1 MTLEERTEK
10 IRATRHAY
18 YLKHKEKMK
27 AYSKEWYSKH
37 PEKWREYQKRHP
49 EKRRQY
55 QNTYY
60 QKNKEK
66 ILAYQKEWRKAHPD
80 KFKAYREKSLQNQL
94 LGIAAKRPKR
104 QKPAKNFDTEKLA
117 HIFKDP
123 ATAAHYKKVIQLNE
137 QAQKCA
143 L

>member
-37 PEKWREYQKRHP
+37 PEKWKEYQKRYS

-104 QKPAKNFDTEKLA
+104 QKPARNFDTEKLA
-117 HIFKDP
+117 HIFNDP
-123 ATAAHYKKVIQLNE
+123 AAAAHYKKVIQLNE

>member
-1 MTLEERTEK
+1 MPTKRNGEK
-10 IRATRHAY
+10 PIP
-18 YLKHKEKMK
+18 K
-27 AYSKEWYSKH
+27 
-37 PEKWREYQKRHP
+37 
-49 EKRRQY
+49 
-55 QNTYY
+55 
-60 QKNKEK
+60 
-66 ILAYQKEWRKAHPD
+66 
-80 KFKAYREKSLQNQL
+80 KFKAYREKSLQNQI

-104 QKPAKNFDTEKLA
+104 HKPAKNFDTEKLA

>member
-1 MTLEERTEK
+1 M
-10 IRATRHAY
+10 
-18 YLKHKEKMK
+18 
-27 AYSKEWYSKH
+27 
-37 PEKWREYQKRHP
+37 
-49 EKRRQY
+49 
-55 QNTYY
+55 
-60 QKNKEK
+60 
-66 ILAYQKEWRKAHPD
+66 RKAHPE
-80 KFKAYREKSLQNQL
+80 KFKAYREKSLQNQI

>member
-49 EKRRQY
+49 EKEGSIRTPITRRIRKRY
-55 QNTYY
+55 WPTKRNG
-60 QKNKEK
+60 EK
-66 ILAYQKEWRKAHPD
+66 PIP
-80 KFKAYREKSLQNQL
+80 KSLRHT
-94 LGIAAKRPKR
+94 GKRACRTRYLASLPSVPKDR
-104 QKPAKNFDTEKLA
+104 SQPETSTQRSWPTSSRILPLQPIIRK
-117 HIFKDP
+117 
-123 ATAAHYKKVIQLNE
+123 
-137 QAQKCA
+137 
-143 L
+143 

>member
-37 PEKWREYQKRHP
+37 PEKWREYQKRYP

-66 ILAYQKEWRKAHPD
+66 ILAYQKEWRKAHPE

-94 LGIAAKRPKR
+94 LGIAAKRPRR
-104 QKPAKNFDTEKLA
+104 QPETSTQRSWPTSSRIL
-117 HIFKDP
+117 P
-123 ATAAHYKKVIQLNE
+123 YKKVIQLNE